1 MSLDRLFEQLESL
14 RSEIRSRSDEIEKSR
29 RLPQDLVNKLRR
41 TGIFSLGVPRAFGGG
56 EAPIAEI
63 LRAIETIAAADG
75 STGWCTMIGVA
86 NNVAA
91 GYLNEPG
98 ARDVYADPNVF
109 TAGIAA
115 PSGVATRVDGGVRVS
130 GKWPF
135 ASGIT
140 HSEWLW
146 AGCMIHENGRP
157 RMTPMGPEIIH
168 AFFPVSDVQI
178 HDTWFVSGL
187 NGTGSN
193 DVSISNAFVPEH
205 RIFDLFDP
213 AKHRPEPLYQMPS
226 LGSFV
231 AQVAAVSLGIARASL
246 DELSEI
252 AQTKIPTL
260 STAVIADKSLAQ
272 AEIARAEAA
281 LASARAFLYKSAD
294 DLWQTAIAGKQ
305 PELRDVAMNRIACA
319 NATDTG
325 ASVARTAHHLAGGSS
340 IYANSALQRRMRDA
354 EAITHHFTVAPY
366 VWEDAGR
373 VFLGRK
379 PSAPIF

>member
-56 EAPIAEI
+56 EAPIAQI
-63 LRAIETIAAADG
+63 LRAIETIAVADG